1 MYFIPNR
8 SLNTHI
14 HMYFYLLSRHC
25 QQGSRFLQFVHEI
38 NGVESKAGLL
48 WVKYISLY
56 AVFVL

>member
-1 MYFIPNR
+1 
-8 SLNTHI
+8 
-14 HMYFYLLSRHC
+14 MYFYLLSRHC

-56 AVFVL
+56 AVFVLWLFGLHILGLDN